1 MGSLISH
8 VLPLALGAAVSP
20 TIMTLSVLV
29 LSGPHGKARQAVFT
43 AVNVGL
49 MSVIAIVGG
58 SVLAHAATRHRS
70 GKVHTASAVID
81 ITLGVVLLLLLAREH
96 WAPAQD
102 TEKTQAAKA
111 AVEPGVAPLRYVGLG
126 IALTISN
133 FTTLA
138 LFLPALKEIGISRQ
152 PRINELIAGAMLV
165 IIATVTSWGPLLL
178 SVIAPRPAES
188 ILSAINRFTTTYKQQ
203 IVQVVLLVFGVYL
216 LVKGLTA

>member
-1 MGSLISH
+1 MSH

-58 SVLAHAATRHRS
+58 GILAHAATSHRS

-96 WAPAQD
+96 WAPATN
-102 TEKTQAAKA
+102 TEKAQADKA
-111 AVEPGVAPLRYVGLG
+111 ATDPGVAPLKYAGLG
-126 IALTISN
+126 VALTVSN

-152 PRINELIAGAMLV
+152 PRINELIAGAVLV
-165 IIATVTSWGPLLL
+165 IIATVTAWGPLFLTL
-178 SVIAPRPAES
+178 IAPRPAER
-188 ILSAINRFTTTYKQQ
+188 ILGAINRFTTTYKHQ

-216 LVKGLTA
+216 LVKGIAA